1 MDEEEEVAIVTKKR
15 RNTRCGSNAV
25 VATSSDKRSG
35 RKGRKINEK
44 ELLKEYAQELTKGL
58 IKSRANTVHLASSQV
73 ENLLQESSAQSIKD
87 ALPKPKGR
95 NQEEYVA
102 ALRNPERKIVFATG
116 PAGTGK
122 TMLACSYALYQFLTA
137 GTFNKLVFTRP
148 MIAVDEEMGFLPGTL
163 EEKMAPWVRP
173 MWDVLSLALSQR
185 EIQALMDEKF
195 IEIVPLG
202 FMRGR
207 TFINT
212 WVIADEM
219 QNATVNQMKML
230 TTRIGTGSR
239 MVITG
244 DLEQCDIDKTRHPGY
259 FGNIQNGLAD
269 LLDRIQAQGCP
280 PTIQTFSFD
289 REDVQRETVVKD
301 ILKLYA

>member
-1 MDEEEEVAIVTKKR
+1 
-15 RNTRCGSNAV
+15 
-25 VATSSDKRSG
+25 
-35 RKGRKINEK
+35 
-44 ELLKEYAQELTKGL
+44 
-58 IKSRANTVHLASSQV
+58 
-73 ENLLQESSAQSIKD
+73 
-87 ALPKPKGR
+87 
-95 NQEEYVA
+95 
-102 ALRNPERKIVFATG
+102 
-116 PAGTGK
+116 
-122 TMLACSYALYQFLTA
+122 
-137 GTFNKLVFTRP
+137 
-148 MIAVDEEMGFLPGTL
+148 
-163 EEKMAPWVRP
+163 
-173 MWDVLSLALSQR
+173 
-185 EIQALMDEKF
+185 MDEKY

-269 LLDRIQAQGCP
+269 LLERIQIHGCP
-280 PTIQTFSFD
+280 PTLETFAFD

-301 ILKLYA
+301 ILKLYS